1 VKVDLQKVM
10 KTSSL
15 VNMGGNKKTAALPS
29 TPLIEKE
36 ISAQQQDKTRGSL
49 IDTNLVI
56 LGQGTHVE
64 LASDRVITALDR
76 NADVST
82 ALVATTK
89 PDPEPAVPVAT
100 PGATAAATPLATT
113 GATPAATPAATVPPP
128 QSTATPAV
136 QPSAT
141 PGPVDALPI
150 PTPAVDP
157 VPVPAPTP
165 ALEPSASP
173 TPGASATP
181 VASATP
187 QPSATPYL
195 ADDDEDDSAYDEVAD
210 KDGEDVNVDSPID
223 LSTGGRSGKL
233 KVRADGTVIVKSTV
247 KVSDS
252 APSNRSSK
260 GGSISIRSKKES
272 GVAISIRNS
281 AQLLSLLDAAAPGPG
296 GKITFRS
303 AGGTLNV
310 TGAKIQAD
318 RGKIEMRNDG
328 DAGAITL
335 QNATLRANTVKL
347 EALGKNGQLNIG
359 GGTISADAV
368 IDLYASGSNG
378 QVTFT
383 DNVTLSGASAKT
395 IAGHSVT
402 IANDKTVNVS
412 GSGPANV
419 FTNNPNY
426 TGSGGNGSTTG
437 RFGGAGAITQP
448 FSARPGGG

>member
-1 VKVDLQKVM
+1 M
-10 KTSSL
+10 
-15 VNMGGNKKTAALPS
+15 
-29 TPLIEKE
+29 
-36 ISAQQQDKTRGSL
+36 
-49 IDTNLVI
+49 
-56 LGQGTHVE
+56 
-64 LASDRVITALDR
+64 
-76 NADVST
+76 
-82 ALVATTK
+82 
-89 PDPEPAVPVAT
+89 
-100 PGATAAATPLATT
+100 
-113 GATPAATPAATVPPP
+113 
-128 QSTATPAV
+128 
-136 QPSAT
+136 
-141 PGPVDALPI
+141 
-150 PTPAVDP
+150 
-157 VPVPAPTP
+157 
-165 ALEPSASP
+165 
-173 TPGASATP
+173 
-181 VASATP
+181 
-187 QPSATPYL
+187 

-210 KDGEDVNVDSPID
+210 KEGEDVNVDSPID

-260 GGSISIRSKKES
+260 GGSISIRSKKEN

-310 TGAKIQAD
+310 AGAKIQAD

-412 GSGPANV
+412 GSGAANV